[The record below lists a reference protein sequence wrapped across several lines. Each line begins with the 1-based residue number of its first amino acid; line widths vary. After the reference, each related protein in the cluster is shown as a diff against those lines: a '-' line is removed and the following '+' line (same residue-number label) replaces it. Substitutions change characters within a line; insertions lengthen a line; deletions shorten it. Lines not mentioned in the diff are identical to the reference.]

1 MSENKSGI
9 GEGILRGLKKIIFN
23 PDESSANA
31 NSVKETSL
39 PASPAAKSEP
49 VIAAKPADNYM
60 PSSSSSDKERRLKVY
75 QLLEKMNRP
84 GCDFFEV
91 WNAAVEMGGANSNN
105 IKAAYTSLRFA
116 DPSLSKAK
124 LDESGNYYMGE
135 LKKILEA
142 ETARRIEEKSRLEH
156 EKEQL
161 KSNLVAEITSIE
173 QEIKRLQEK
182 LTAKVRE
189 RETLN
194 EKYTP
199 QISAIDEKITE
210 GGATVNSVIS
220 EMQQVMQIIQQEI
233 K

>member
-1 MSENKSGI
+1 MSDNKTGI
-9 GEGILRGLKKIIFN
+9 GEGILRGLKKIIFTS
-23 PDESSANA
+23 DESPAKVNPVKDTAPLVPPVPKAETFMTSKYDESAIA
-31 NSVKETSL
+31 GTV
-39 PASPAAKSEP
+39 PA
-49 VIAAKPADNYM
+49 
-60 PSSSSSDKERRLKVY
+60 DKERRLKVY

-116 DPSLSKAK
+116 DNSLSRAK
-124 LDESGNYYMGE
+124 LDESGNFYMGE
-135 LKKILEA
+135 LRKILEG
-142 ETARRIEEKSRLEH
+142 ETGRRLEEKRRLEN
-156 EKEQL
+156 EKEHL
-161 KSNLVAEITSIE
+161 KASLTTEITSIE
-173 QEIKRLQEK
+173 QEIKKLQDK
-182 LTAKVRE
+182 LSTKMKE

-199 QISAIDEKITE
+199 QIQAIDEKIQE
-210 GGATVNSVIS
+210 GGATVNSVLS